1 MSFEAY
7 LRNWL
12 RLTEAKD
19 DAAAEKKE
27 PSGQPSGMDELSTI
41 IESGIGG
48 ETSDKIART
57 TSFESIE
64 QVLQKLDILLLEKI
78 KSNPELQKILLAMVV
93 PGKVEW
99 LGEYLTKSKKS
110 LSALSTDKKK
120 VDPNQNFDSYKRFLI
135 READIKSRIY
145 KMHLIF
151 KYATEAPDL
160 DKDTNIL
167 LALKQIG
174 ASLIVSTEEGAPTVT
189 IGKIGR
195 IDNKVE
201 SNEFETIGSNGE
213 NKIVKKEELKS
224 ILEKNPE
231 LAERAKSMAAE
242 SHKKKLNKLLQR
254 TEEAIR
260 KEIMDSLNDTKKI
273 ISDLPNDETS
283 REKLEVDW
291 KPLIDALGYS
301 KFFAAP
307 IKEKEKEIGKTERP
321 SLRKKN
327 RIKEKLMN
335 ALNSALLPPMTN
347 GEISEPGGDYY
358 KLFKKL
364 DEQNAAWLE
373 ASIKESLTDV
383 GRIAQFNAAARN
395 EESSLEEN
403 QLAYLYACSAWITKY
418 VESEVDGE
426 LSKRDMDNA
435 VSKIKSITQAKERE
449 IKNYYLSKDFNMKN
463 FKGIQLKPD
472 LRLPL
477 YQKVRLAVS
486 EADRIAESPLKNLL
500 KGLGQIIVGLFS
512 TVPDRGNAELARKNA
527 AQNQA
532 IFNGIFSI
540 IKGGVYAVSKQAGR
554 DLEKGVSKV
563 TNKLRLDAIGLTPY
577 EKGEGPK
584 FYKSAEKKTNEDAGM
599 GTSPG
604 TAMQTPGSLPD
615 NTMDTLSLAGP
626 GRRKKKKTGSQ
637 MVKRVSSFKDFLKGD
652 D

>member
-12 RLTEAKD
+12 RLNEAKE
-19 DAAAEKKE
+19 AETEPKKE
-27 PSGQPSGMDELSTI
+27 EGAPSEMDEITNI

-64 QVLQKLDILLLEKI
+64 QVLQKLDILLLEKVQ
-78 KSNPELQKILLAMVV
+78 SNPELQKILMAMVV

-99 LGEYLTKSKKS
+99 LGEYLTRSKKS
-110 LSALSTDKKK
+110 LSAISSDKKK
-120 VDPNQNFDSYKRFLI
+120 VDPNQNFEGYKRFLI
-135 READIKSRIY
+135 READVKSRIY

-151 KYATEAPDL
+151 KYANAAPDL
-160 DKDTNIL
+160 DKDTNML

-174 ASLIVSTEEGAPTVT
+174 APIIISTEEGKPTVK
-189 IGKIGR
+189 IGRIGR

-201 SNEFETIGSNGE
+201 SNEFETIDSNGE
-213 NKIVKKEELKS
+213 SKIIKKEELKS

-231 LAERAKSMAAE
+231 LAEKAKALAAE
-242 SHKKKLNKLLQR
+242 SHKKKLTKLLQR
-254 TEEAIR
+254 TEETIK
-260 KEIMDSLNDTKKI
+260 KEILSSLNDTKNI
-273 ISDLPNDETS
+273 ISGLPNDDTS

-307 IKEKEKEIGKTERP
+307 IKEKEKEITKTERP

-327 RIKEKLMN
+327 RIKEKLMA
-335 ALNSALLPPMTN
+335 ALSSSLLPPMTN

-358 KLFKKL
+358 KLFKRL
-364 DEQNAAWLE
+364 EEQNAAWLE
-373 ASIKESLTDV
+373 ASIKESLTDT
-383 GRIAQFNAAARN
+383 GRISQFNAVARN

-403 QLAYLYACSAWITKY
+403 QLAYLYATSTWITKY

-435 VSKIKSITQAKERE
+435 VSKIKAITQTKERE

-477 YQKVRLAVS
+477 YQRVRLAVS

-500 KGLGQIIVGLFS
+500 KGLGQIVVGLFS

-554 DLEKGVSKV
+554 DFEKGVSKV
-563 TNKLRLDAIGLTPY
+563 TNKLRLDAVGLTPY

-615 NTMDTLSLAGP
+615 SNMDTLSLAGP
-626 GRRKKKKTGSQ
+626 GRKKKKKSGSQ
-637 MVKRVSSFKDFLKGD
+637 MVKKVSSFKDFLKGVD
-652 D
+652 